1 MKDPDTLNAAEE
13 RIDLSDDN
21 NDYIMILFN
30 TEGESLARINID
42 KYRMLTTSYKFCAS
56 LPSDSIYPLLFKL
69 GLRVGSATAADTSDP
84 LCKPVTATRI
94 PQVFSSSPSPRRM

>member
-21 NDYIMILFN
+21 NDYIIILFN

-42 KYRMLTTSYKFCAS
+42 SIRCLRLRTSFAPLT
-56 LPSDSIYPLLFKL
+56 SI
-69 GLRVGSATAADTSDP
+69 
-84 LCKPVTATRI
+84 
-94 PQVFSSSPSPRRM
+94 